1 MYIENIKIGNFGKL
15 SCKEIELSSGVNIIE
30 GRNEAGKTTL
40 GEFIKFVFYG
50 LSNKSID
57 GEMSERKRHISWS
70 TNNASGSIVLNTEKG
85 KFRIERSIVPHGA
98 GYKDTVTVVDLSNN
112 SVVEGIKNPGEYFFS
127 IPEEVFTRTVYIRQ
141 ADGAYFNGDTIG
153 QAVENIFYSADESV
167 NTDKALKKLDDAR
180 VSIKH
185 KKNTGRGLIDQL
197 EKEKDELTIRLEDA
211 RNANELIL
219 QTENSLR
226 VTTQS
231 LEKNKSECEKMSKQL
246 RVSDIMQLLSKFDE
260 KKKYATNIE
269 KCGTVKNTIIEQMT
283 VNGFFP
289 DDSYKKTLENAKN
302 ELNYLRKDVE
312 KYSEYEDYTTSSD
325 YSKDIAE
332 RIRKYGSLAD
342 IKKLISAKKQSAKR
356 NLAFSLITFALALIC
371 VLGGFILPVIFIG
384 SGLFAVIG
392 IVFAIISINAKSGL
406 KKLFAEFS
414 ARNED
419 SLFEIV
425 SKTEEYQRDEIRNQ
439 ELRNYKEQNR
449 QNALRKLEE
458 YIGNTLTVLSQWG
471 RTVDKKDYNNVIACI
486 DKVIS
491 DIGEII
497 VSLEKCDSDIEKN
510 QAVYNLLDMQTK
522 AYDEN
527 SLREELSAID
537 EKVDLDKVDEI
548 KKRLEFADKAK
559 ESLSE
564 KITELEKTLAALKAK
579 TDRPSDI
586 ESRLNIVKKR
596 IAELNFKHDAY
607 VLAYE
612 KLEQAGGALRSKL
625 APGLSKSAGRFMATL
640 TDGKYSEIGVSDS
653 LKMTYS
659 FEENG
664 TDFTKEIENLS
675 SGTRDIAYISLRLS
689 LAELFCKTGERLPV
703 IFDEAFARVDDRR
716 LLNMLKIAGEYA
728 DNNSQSII
736 LTSHSREG
744 NIIKNI
750 DKDIKFSCSE
760 L

>member
-15 SCKEIELSSGVNIIE
+15 SCKEIELNSGVNIIE

-40 GEFIKFVFYG
+40 SEFIKFVFYG
-50 LSNKSID
+50 LSNKTTD

-70 TNNASGSIVLNTEKG
+70 TNDASGSIVLNTEKG
-85 KFRIERSIVPHGA
+85 RFRIERSMVPHGA
-98 GYKDTVTVVDLSNN
+98 GYKDNVTVVDLSNN
-112 SVVEGIKNPGEYFFS
+112 SVVEGIKSPGEYFFS

-197 EKEKDELTIRLEDA
+197 EKEKEDLSTRLEEA
-211 RNANELIL
+211 RNANEMIL
-219 QTENSLR
+219 QAENSLR
-226 VTTQS
+226 VTIQS

-246 RVSDIMQLLSKFDE
+246 RVAEIMQLLAKFDE
-260 KKKYATNIE
+260 KKKYKTNIE
-269 KCGTVKNTIIEQMT
+269 KCETVKNAIIEQMT

-289 DDSYKKTLENAKN
+289 DDSYKKTLENAKT

-312 KYSEYEDYTTSSD
+312 KYSEYEDYVASSE

-332 RIRKYGSLAD
+332 KIRKYGSLSE
-342 IKKLISAKKQSAKR
+342 IKKIISAKKQSGKR
-356 NLAFSLITFALALIC
+356 KLAFSLISFALALVC
-371 VLGGFILPVIFIG
+371 VLGGFVLPVVFVGSFI
-384 SGLFAVIG
+384 FAVIG
-392 IVFAIISINAKSGL
+392 IVFAILSANAKSGM

-414 ARNED
+414 AKNEE

-439 ELRNYKEQNR
+439 ELRSYKEQNR
-449 QNALRKLEE
+449 QNALKRLEE
-458 YIGNTLTVLSQWG
+458 YIDNTLAILVKWG
-471 RTVDKKDYNNVIACI
+471 VSVDKKDYNTVIACI

-491 DIGEII
+491 DINEIKI
-497 VSLEKCDSDIEKN
+497 SLEKCDSDIEKN

-522 AYDEN
+522 IYDEN
-527 SLREELSAID
+527 SLREEIASIG
-537 EKVDLDKVDEI
+537 ESVDLDKVDEI

-559 ESLSE
+559 DSLSE

-625 APGLSKSAGRFMATL
+625 APGLSKSAGRFMASL
-640 TDGKYSEIGVSDS
+640 TDGKYSDIGVSDS

-664 TDFTKEIENLS
+664 ADYTKEIENLS

-703 IFDEAFARVDDRR
+703 IFDEAFARVDDNR

-728 DNNSQSII
+728 ENNSQSII

-744 NIIKNI
+744 KIIK
-750 DKDIKFSCSE
+750 DVDRDIKFSRSE